1 MNVRVKSMGLF
12 STIFVILLIL
22 KLCGLTAISWW
33 WVFSPLMFSLMFGVI
48 LLVLTV
54 AIGVVVWLADD
65 DDKRVR

>member
-12 STIFVILLIL
+12 STVFVILLIL

-33 WVFSPLMFSLMFGVI
+33 WVFSPLMFSVMFGVI

>member
-12 STIFVILLIL
+12 STVFVILLIL